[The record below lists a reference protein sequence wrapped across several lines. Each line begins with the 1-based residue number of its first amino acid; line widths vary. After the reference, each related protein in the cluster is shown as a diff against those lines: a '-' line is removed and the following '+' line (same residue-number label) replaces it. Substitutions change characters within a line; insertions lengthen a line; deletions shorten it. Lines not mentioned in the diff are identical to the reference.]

1 MDDFNNP
8 VFAQAK
14 IEYTKQLTD
23 VLVSPMYEGLK
34 RVYEQS
40 KHDYAN
46 DTNRSFHNVF
56 RNHIEQVPKWNT
68 DMIETEVERI
78 EKSSNCDWLDD
89 LITAVFISHTKILA
103 SIGSKT
109 KKINL
114 TIPKTDNF
122 VHKCYINSA
131 REIWKNPYLFDENK
145 SSIEYQRNIK
155 YTEDLIRESIEQT
168 IRKLLPVKNILRE
181 HLENNDTI
189 KRDEKEN
196 TNDVQKMLM
205 KELIELK
212 NRERDRFTLSSEDER
227 YFDDHVDEEAI
238 RNNTKNIKIHNILE
252 EPKPVIERYD
262 NADIVAPSV
271 DESVVSTEEKLN
283 NYKNI
288 ITENRDRVIEPKP
301 EIPII
306 PQIQPEP
313 QPQPEPEVEPLIT
326 PASELIRDDTKNIT
340 TNTEIERIV
349 DDSEIKTV
357 TTIPEGQG
365 KVETVEEDDKMTIDN
380 FMDDMNN
387 MLKDNDKKEFSLFDD
402 VG

>member
-40 KHDYAN
+40 KRDYAN

-56 RNHIEQVPKWNT
+56 RSNIEVVPKWNT

-103 SIGSKT
+103 SIGNKT

-155 YTEDLIRESIEQT
+155 YTEDLIKESVEQT

-181 HLENNDTI
+181 HLENTDTV
-189 KRDEKEN
+189 KREE
-196 TNDVQKMLM
+196 TSESGDVQKMLM
-205 KELIELK
+205 KELMDLK

-288 ITENRDRVIEPKP
+288 ITENRDRVIEPSIP
-301 EIPII
+301 EVPEVPIVQE
-306 PQIQPEP
+306 PQPEP
-313 QPQPEPEVEPLIT
+313 QLEPLIT
-326 PASELIRDDTKNIT
+326 PASELISDDTKNIT
-340 TNTEIERIV
+340 TNTEIGRIV
-349 DDSEIKTV
+349 EEPEIKTV
-357 TTIPEGQG
+357 TTIPEGRG

-387 MLKDNDKKEFSLFDD
+387 MLKDNDKTEFSLFDD